1 MVTGSRESV
10 PTPSEENHSR
20 RSAVAGSAP
29 RRAAEH
35 GGMSGVAMHDRSAGR
50 QAQHADKRNRK
61 ETGRP
66 SKKVSFLQPRNK
78 EAGSEYQLKRQRA
91 DSKCSAY
98 ADEVKRLQQRECRCS
113 DKCAGAWSDTPHGSH
128 NMQCKV
134 AYQRFLG
141 LREKYL
147 TDDHQSRPNSASFY
161 RPSAIRVLEFMCGI
175 AMLSAVWAAA
185 GALICLLGL
194 LVLFRLRTSAC
205 RAF

>member
-1 MVTGSRESV
+1 
-10 PTPSEENHSR
+10 
-20 RSAVAGSAP
+20 
-29 RRAAEH
+29 
-35 GGMSGVAMHDRSAGR
+35 MHNKSAGQKAR
-50 QAQHADKRNRK
+50 HADERNRNR
-61 ETGRP
+61 TGRP
-66 SKKVSFLQPRNK
+66 SKQVSFLQPRNK

-161 RPSAIRVLEFMCGI
+161 RFSAIRVLEFMCGI

-185 GALICLLGL
+185 GALICGLCECKERLLGVVAEDYPNVL
-194 LVLFRLRTSAC
+194 LSTDARSDEWKHWQLHAKADVVTGGPPCNPYSA
-205 RAF
+205 AGAGA